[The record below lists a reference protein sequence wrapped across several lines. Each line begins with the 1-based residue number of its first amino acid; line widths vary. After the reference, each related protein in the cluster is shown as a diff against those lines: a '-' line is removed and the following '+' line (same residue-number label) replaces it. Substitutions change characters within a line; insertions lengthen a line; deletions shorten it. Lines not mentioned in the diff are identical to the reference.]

1 MKMGVKSLKWQILH
15 GSLAR
20 RLFLRACLFA
30 SALAIVPLLEIVR
43 DARSIEPFAVNI
55 GDCPSDVSSNPLL
68 FRGDYLRPLS
78 ALAFPLF
85 GALPCK
91 DTEDST
97 TGVFRELMEMDLLDN
112 GAKTLCVG
120 VGSGTAISALRELGF
135 SDALGVDR
143 HPFFSLLRKRFIYEL
158 DFKENSFDFV
168 FSRALDKVSVP
179 ALLMLEIERALR
191 PGGIGAILVGA
202 HDYNSGGLIRSATPV
217 SSFLKSS
224 NVVHVSAINSYT
236 LVVFEKRFDTV
247 SSFEHYRLPDEC
259 PSVKNNRPLMKNL
272 EPLVDEN
279 FGHCETQLSYLP
291 KFMNISS
298 RNRLIYIN
306 IGAGQYVNSSIEN
319 MIKPFYT
326 VNSRAS
332 DVYVIDH
339 DTSALSAYVRKPG
352 ITFVYHPGLAGNN
365 TISHPDFDEDL
376 SMPMYAEGFDFVHWF
391 KGTVISG
398 DFVVLMMNAREVE
411 LKLLFELFKSGAI
424 CLVDEIF
431 LRCSDSVDCNTA
443 ICKDCMTLFKGLRN
457 SGIFVHQWWG
467 F

>member
-1 MKMGVKSLKWQILH
+1 MGIKAALKWQILY

-30 SALAIVPLLEIVR
+30 SVLAIVPLVQIVR
-43 DARSIEPFAVNI
+43 EARAVEPFAVNFE
-55 GDCPSDVSSNPLL
+55 DCPLDVSSNPLL
-68 FRGDYLRPLS
+68 FRVDYLRPLS
-78 ALAFPLF
+78 ALVFPLF

-91 DTEDST
+91 GPENST
-97 TGVFRELMEMDLLDN
+97 IRVFRELMEMDLLDN
-112 GAKTLCVG
+112 EAKTLCVG
-120 VGSGTAISALRELGF
+120 VGSGSAISALRELGF
-135 SDALGVDR
+135 SNALGVDR

-179 ALLMLEIERALR
+179 ALLMLEIERVLR

-202 HDYNSGGLIRSATPV
+202 HDYNSGSLIRSATPV

-224 NVVHVSAINSYT
+224 NVVHVSGINSFT

-247 SSFEHYRLPDEC
+247 SSFEYFRLSDEC
-259 PSVKNNRPLMKNL
+259 PSVKNNRPFVKNL
-272 EPLVDEN
+272 ESLVEEN
-279 FGHCETQLSYLP
+279 SGHCETQLSYLP

-306 IGAGQYVNSSIEN
+306 IGAGEYVSSSIEN
-319 MIKPFYT
+319 LIKPFYT
-326 VNSRAS
+326 VNSRTS
-332 DVYVIDH
+332 DIYVIDH

-352 ITFVYHPGLAGNN
+352 ITFVYHPGLAGRNA
-365 TISHPDFDEDL
+365 ISRPVSDEDL
-376 SMPMYAEGFDFVHWF
+376 SMPLYAEGFDFVHWF
-391 KGTVISG
+391 KETVVAG

-431 LRCSDSVDCNTA
+431 LHCSEGVDCNTA
-443 ICKDCMTLFKGLRN
+443 TCKDCMTLFKGLRN
-457 SGIFVHQWWG
+457 SGVFVHQWWG